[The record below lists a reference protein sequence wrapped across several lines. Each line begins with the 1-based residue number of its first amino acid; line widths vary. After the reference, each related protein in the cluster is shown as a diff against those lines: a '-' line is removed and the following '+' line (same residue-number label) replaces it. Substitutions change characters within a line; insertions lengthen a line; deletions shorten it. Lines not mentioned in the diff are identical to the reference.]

1 MGSLTNFLLSIYIAK
16 TLGAAQFGAFSLAD
30 RETIIRGTAGI
41 ITFTPDAVTVTFQQ
55 PAEPRIARA
64 LALLID
70 QVNVTP
76 PQMPGD
82 TPAHHLPAHREPGN
96 LTPSRPRLPEIWDAA
111 PLTT

>member
-1 MGSLTNFLLSIYIAK
+1 V
-16 TLGAAQFGAFSLAD
+16 LGAAQFGAFSLAD